1 MKKIVLLLAFAL
13 CFSGLSYGQFALGVK
28 LGYNASKLSTNVD
41 SIKSSFNS
49 GFHIGIWS
57 RFGKRLYVAPE
68 IQYTMSGAVFSD
80 EGNVTTS
87 GWKQKITIG
96 SVDVP
101 VMVGFKIIHSDFITW
116 RIELGPQASFV
127 VNQKVKDVNSVTG
140 PIKDASL
147 SSVNWYVLGGTGIDI
162 LFLKLDIKYQYGLNQ
177 LVKDV
182 QTTGGKTT
190 SSFDS
195 KNQMFVVSL
204 GFKIL
209 GKK

>member
-1 MKKIVLLLAFAL
+1 
-13 CFSGLSYGQFALGVK
+13 
-28 LGYNASKLSTNVD
+28 
-41 SIKSSFNS
+41 
-49 GFHIGIWS
+49 
-57 RFGKRLYVAPE
+57 
-68 IQYTMSGAVFSD
+68 MSGAVFSD

-87 GWKQKITIG
+87 GWKQKIKIG

-127 VNQKVKDVNSVTG
+127 VNQKIEDVNSVTG

-182 QTTGGKTT
+182 ETTGGTTT

>member
-1 MKKIVLLLAFAL
+1 MKKIVLLFVFAL
-13 CFSGLSYGQFALGVK
+13 CVSTLSYGQFALGVK
-28 LGYNASKLSTNVD
+28 LGYNASKLSANVD

-49 GFHIGIWS
+49 GFHIGVWS
-57 RFGKRLYVAPE
+57 RFRTFP
-68 IQYTMSGAVFSD
+68 
-80 EGNVTTS
+80 TTILPIIS
-87 GWKQKITIG
+87 GWKQKIKIG

-127 VNQKVKDVNSVTG
+127 VNQKIEDVNSVTG

-182 QTTGGKTT
+182 ETTGGTTT